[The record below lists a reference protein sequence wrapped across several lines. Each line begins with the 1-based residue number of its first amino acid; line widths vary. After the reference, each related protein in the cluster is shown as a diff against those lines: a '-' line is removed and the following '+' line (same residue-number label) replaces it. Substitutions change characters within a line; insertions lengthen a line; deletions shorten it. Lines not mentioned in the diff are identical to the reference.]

1 MCSEG
6 LRERYVN
13 PYTDFAFKL
22 LFGTDLNKEILIG
35 FLNALFDGKQ
45 VIEDVT
51 YLNTEHLGSKETD
64 RRAVS
69 LMSIVKMKKEKR
81 F

>member
-45 VIEDVT
+45 VIQSIWAAKRLT
-51 YLNTEHLGSKETD
+51 AGL
-64 RRAVS
+64 S

>member
-13 PYTDFAFKL
+13 PYTNFAFKL

-51 YLNTEHLGSKETD
+51 YLNTDIWAAKRLTAGL
-64 RRAVS
+64 S

>member
-22 LFGTDLNKEILIG
+22 LFGTDLNKETQLY
-35 FLNALFDGKQ
+35 
-45 VIEDVT
+45 T
-51 YLNTEHLGSKETD
+51 
-64 RRAVS
+64 
-69 LMSIVKMKKEKR
+69 LMHQSHKNKSRTQIQT
-81 F
+81 

>member
-13 PYTDFAFKL
+13 PYTNFAFKL

-35 FLNALFDGKQ
+35 FLNALFDFSRTGVFIMLPILSGNRLLKGKSG
-45 VIEDVT
+45 T
-51 YLNTEHLGSKETD
+51 MN
-64 RRAVS
+64 
-69 LMSIVKMKKEKR
+69 
-81 F
+81 

>member
-51 YLNTEHLGSKETD
+51 YLNT
-64 RRAVS
+64 
-69 LMSIVKMKKEKR
+69 
-81 F
+81 

>member
-35 FLNALFDGKQ
+35 FLNAFFQAEDG
-45 VIEDVT
+45 IRD
-51 YLNTEHLGSKETD
+51 L
-64 RRAVS
+64 RA
-69 LMSIVKMKKEKR
+69 
-81 F
+81 

>member
-22 LFGTDLNKEILIG
+22 LFGTDLNLSLIH
-35 FLNALFDGKQ
+35 
-45 VIEDVT
+45 I
-51 YLNTEHLGSKETD
+51 
-64 RRAVS
+64 
-69 LMSIVKMKKEKR
+69 
-81 F
+81 

>member
-22 LFGTDLNKEILIG
+22 LFGTDLNK
-35 FLNALFDGKQ
+35 DGNNCIKSF
-45 VIEDVT
+45 VI
-51 YLNTEHLGSKETD
+51 
-64 RRAVS
+64 
-69 LMSIVKMKKEKR
+69 KKKKDCPAG
-81 F
+81 

>member
-45 VIEDVT
+45 AIEDVFHVRSRSAG
-51 YLNTEHLGSKETD
+51 L
-64 RRAVS
+64 S

>member
-22 LFGTDLNKEILIG
+22 LFGTDLNKDSYWLLECLVRWQAG
-35 FLNALFDGKQ
+35 
-45 VIEDVT
+45 
-51 YLNTEHLGSKETD
+51 H
-64 RRAVS
+64 
-69 LMSIVKMKKEKR
+69 
-81 F
+81 

>member
-45 VIEDVT
+45 VIE
-51 YLNTEHLGSKETD
+51 EMCIRD
-64 RRAVS
+64 RYDTGYCNGY
-69 LMSIVKMKKEKR
+69 
-81 F
+81 

>member
-45 VIEDVT
+45 GIWAAKRLT
-51 YLNTEHLGSKETD
+51 AGL
-64 RRAVS
+64 S

>member
-45 VIEDVT
+45 V
-51 YLNTEHLGSKETD
+51 D
-64 RRAVS
+64 RKSV
-69 LMSIVKMKKEKR
+69 V
-81 F
+81 